1 MDLNL
6 KIFSLVL
13 VTSVL
18 MVQACKQ
25 HDELPARATNLA
37 KPSIQCKVN
46 GASWKSC
53 EPGIV
58 GQMDGIF
65 AEWRGDNVIGNSF
78 VIEGISSCNVF
89 KTNLYIFIKD
99 FTGPGRYLLN
109 EINYGAFQEY
119 NYKPISISFKTNQTY
134 YGEVQ
139 ITALDTVRSIISGT
153 FYFNAFNA
161 DSNRVVKI
169 EDGTFVNINY
179 Y

>member
-18 MVQACKQ
+18 IVQACKQ
-25 HDELPARATNLA
+25 NDELPARATNLA

-78 VIEGISSCNVF
+78 VIEGISMCTTQNTVLYMYINNF
-89 KTNLYIFIKD
+89 FGIGNYPLLVTNHGI
-99 FTGPGRYLLN
+99 
-109 EINYGAFQEY
+109 FQEF